1 MWPLRVLAKAFQTF
15 WADVSGTL
23 TSPGCRCSTGGTGA
37 IHSSNVGMVAA
48 LLVQLRNPGWTM
60 SSEARRLGAQWVC
73 VTCEPLLCGGRAVWL
88 RESAACL
95 NQPTGSMQSSTALTC
110 KAMRTLG
117 PACAGRASRICWTC
131 WPIILARTAERPE
144 PLNGQRVRP
153 ARRPP
158 ATLLAST
165 HAPVERRADGTGS
178 HRCALLAQSRSLRN
192 SSVVKPACRR
202 IDANV
207 PRFTTPC

>member
-1 MWPLRVLAKAFQTF
+1 VAVRGVAPGISCVL
-15 WADVSGTL
+15 
-23 TSPGCRCSTGGTGA
+23 
-37 IHSSNVGMVAA
+37 
-48 LLVQLRNPGWTM
+48 
-60 SSEARRLGAQWVC
+60 
-73 VTCEPLLCGGRAVWL
+73 
-88 RESAACL
+88 ESADRVDAVEHRLDLQGHADSWPGLC
-95 NQPTGSMQSSTALTC
+95 
-110 KAMRTLG
+110 R
-117 PACAGRASRICWTC
+117 RASHICWTC
-131 WPIILARTAERPE
+131 WPIILARAAEVTAGRPE

-192 SSVVKPACRR
+192 SAGVKPACRR
-202 IDANV
+202 IDAKV